1 MLSRLHLP
9 KLAPSPKTVLEYLIA
24 HFPHIPAQTWRE
36 RVANGKV
43 TLVDGTT
50 LTIESP
56 YCHGMTVLYSREIA
70 QEPAA
75 DVEETILFQD
85 ATILV
90 ADKPHG
96 MVVTPSGGHVQRSLL
111 ARLQNR
117 TGLVKLAPVHRL
129 DRETAGVVLFTITT
143 EARARYHDLFSSRS
157 VEREYLA
164 VAKVSNAGT
173 QKEWDVRNR
182 MEEGE
187 PWYRRRIAESD
198 VGEPNAITRI
208 QLLESRNG
216 FGLFRLLPE
225 TGKKHQL
232 RVHMASIGCPIVGD
246 LLYPDIRESNE
257 PDSPLQLLAHR
268 LSFTD
273 PLSGEAR
280 RFVSTQQ
287 LLWPME

>member
-1 MLSRLHLP
+1 MMSRLHLP

-43 TLVDGTT
+43 TLGDGTT

-56 YCHGMTVLYSREIA
+56 YFHGMTVLYSREIA

-173 QKEWDVRNR
+173 QKEWDIRNR